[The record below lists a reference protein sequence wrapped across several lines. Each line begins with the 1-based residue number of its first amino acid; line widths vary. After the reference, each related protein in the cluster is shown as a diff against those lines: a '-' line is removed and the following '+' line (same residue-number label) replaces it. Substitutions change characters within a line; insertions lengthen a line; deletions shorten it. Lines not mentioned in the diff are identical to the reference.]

1 MSDVGMA
8 LAYFSPMF
16 GVLGLFWHVA
26 RKLGEIEAD
35 MRQLREENRK
45 LRSDLLSLQTLMSVL
60 VDGRRNTV

>member
-8 LAYFSPMF
+8 LAYFGPMI

-35 MRQLREENRK
+35 MRQHREENRK

>member
-8 LAYFSPMF
+8 LAYFSPML